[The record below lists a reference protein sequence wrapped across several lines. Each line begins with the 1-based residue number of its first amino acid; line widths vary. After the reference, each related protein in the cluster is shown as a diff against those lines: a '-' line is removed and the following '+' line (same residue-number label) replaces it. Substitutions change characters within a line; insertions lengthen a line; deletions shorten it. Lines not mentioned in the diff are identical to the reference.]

1 MNNRSGDKV
10 LSLRAIRGQS
20 RDDSKRLV
28 ASLKSEHHSELRR
41 LKRVKDLY
49 EVKNKL
55 NDELTEMT
63 EIAWIDLEMIKQDR
77 IEDKNLKK
85 N

>member
-1 MNNRSGDKV
+1 M
-10 LSLRAIRGQS
+10 
-20 RDDSKRLV
+20 
-28 ASLKSEHHSELRR
+28 
-41 LKRVKDLY
+41 KDLY

-77 IEDKNLKK
+77 IEDKIFKK
-85 N
+85 KIRTIMK